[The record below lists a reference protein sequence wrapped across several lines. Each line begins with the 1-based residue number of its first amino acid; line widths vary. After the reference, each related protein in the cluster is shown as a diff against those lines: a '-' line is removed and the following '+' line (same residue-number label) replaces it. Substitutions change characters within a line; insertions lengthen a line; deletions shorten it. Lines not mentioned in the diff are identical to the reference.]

1 MPYIIG
7 LLTEFS
13 TNLNDAI
20 SKSDIDTETLLTV
33 TLPLGAVQYGVNMS
47 AASVAPLSPTVP
59 SQPQVHLP
67 EDMYL
72 TLKQALHNA
81 KAMRSMYICII
92 VCAFVRCVCANV
104 FVLMFVC
111 VFVCVRL
118 RVCLRIC
125 VCVCLRIFVCVCVC
139 MRVSMRA
146 CAGACTCSC
155 VLFLDISS
163 LTYFFSIAS
172 NLEHATDHLLSAF
185 RQFWETSVIRPTLD
199 YVKQNPGLLSNLK
212 SEDLDAA
219 KSLKKTFHQGIVQKQ
234 PQKYQNV
241 SYVCVCLNPCFVHV
255 CFMRMCVRVC
265 VRVHVRVRVH
275 VCG

>member
-1 MPYIIG
+1 MHYC
-7 LLTEFS
+7 L
-13 TNLNDAI
+13 
-20 SKSDIDTETLLTV
+20 
-33 TLPLGAVQYGVNMS
+33 
-47 AASVAPLSPTVP
+47 
-59 SQPQVHLP
+59 
-67 EDMYL
+67 
-72 TLKQALHNA
+72 
-81 KAMRSMYICII
+81 R
-92 VCAFVRCVCANV
+92 VCAVRVRERFCAH
-104 FVLMFVC
+104 VC
-111 VFVCVRL
+111 VRVCVRVRL

-265 VRVHVRVRVH
+265 VRVHVQSNKHYSYYFLIVKSQCFFFVVVSSRFRFAANV
-275 VCG
+275 